1 MEKKRL
7 THKQHQK
14 KIILTSIAVG
24 AAGVLGY
31 FGWKF
36 YQKKKG
42 SNPTGGDA
50 YHFSSGLES
59 FVKKALTPAKD
70 TLPPSPSPP
79 VSSAR
84 SPPQPAPPPVPSLRP
99 ERSAFFSPTAAN
111 QI

>member
-14 KIILTSIAVG
+14 KMILTSIAVG

-42 SNPTGGDA
+42 SNPTGGNA
-50 YHFSSGLES
+50 YSSFSDLDS
-59 FVKKALTPAKD
+59 FLKTALTAAMD
-70 TLPPSPSPP
+70 TLPLSPSPP
-79 VSSAR
+79 VFSPR
-84 SPPQPAPPPVPSLRP
+84 SPPQPAPPPASALPSQH
-99 ERSAFFSPTAAN
+99 A
-111 QI
+111 